1 MKFKYIDALRG
12 IAIFLVMIVHTSQ
25 YGEKSHNE
33 IFNSFFKFGAK
44 GVQLFFLASAFTL
57 FLSYNNRNSQQNK
70 NSLRDF
76 YIRRFFRIAPMYYL
90 GIIYFSL
97 QNQNGIGDTITNNL
111 WNVLSNIFFIHGISP
126 YWINNLVPGGWSITV
141 EVFFYIILPLLITI
155 IKNLNQAVIFTLVS
169 FIVSMIFRLLL
180 QKIQL
185 IDDLALWNEFSYYNF
200 ITQLPAFGLGIISY
214 FLIIKKDFEIAPIN
228 TLIIFFI
235 VTSHFIWGVII
246 PNFILIGICFLILIY
261 ILSLREYKIFVN
273 KFTLFL
279 GKISYSA
286 YLVHFAVLLWV
297 DRNTALNYFIKEYSY
312 DYYILNFTLRLS
324 LVIFITTI
332 IAYVFFKIIEI
343 PFQKL
348 GKKIIEHM
356 NKT

>member
-1 MKFKYIDALRG
+1 LCSEKGTRNVSRTVFVES
-12 IAIFLVMIVHTSQ
+12 FLV
-25 YGEKSHNE
+25 
-33 IFNSFFKFGAK
+33 
-44 GVQLFFLASAFTL
+44 L
-57 FLSYNNRNSQQNK
+57 
-70 NSLRDF
+70 
-76 YIRRFFRIAPMYYL
+76 
-90 GIIYFSL
+90 
-97 QNQNGIGDTITNNL
+97 DTI
-111 WNVLSNIFFIHGISP
+111 
-126 YWINNLVPGGWSITV
+126 
-141 EVFFYIILPLLITI
+141 FYRKSLELTKKIQQKLITP
-155 IKNLNQAVIFTLVS
+155 
-169 FIVSMIFRLLL
+169 
-180 QKIQL
+180 
-185 IDDLALWNEFSYYNF
+185 NE
-200 ITQLPAFGLGIISY
+200 
-214 FLIIKKDFEIAPIN
+214 
-228 TLIIFFI
+228 LIIFFI